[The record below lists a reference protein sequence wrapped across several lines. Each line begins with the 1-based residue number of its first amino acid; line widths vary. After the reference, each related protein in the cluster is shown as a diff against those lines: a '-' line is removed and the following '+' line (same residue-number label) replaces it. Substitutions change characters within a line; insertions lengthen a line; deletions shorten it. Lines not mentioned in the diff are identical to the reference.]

1 MRDMNTRVFGDL
13 EAVPPSKVET
23 LLQDLQ
29 VTAVANDLID
39 VGYAFYD
46 SPLGQ
51 LFLATTEQG
60 LVKVAF
66 AAQDPQAVLQD
77 LATSIS
83 PRILR
88 APAQLDPVRRQL
100 DEYFDRERTA
110 FTVPLDRR
118 LSHGFR
124 QRVVEWLSNS
134 GFGQTQ
140 TYAQI
145 ATTLDNPKAVRA
157 VGSACATNP
166 IPIIVPCHR
175 VLRSDGSLGGYL
187 GGLEAKQILLDLERP
202 RHDTLL

>member
-1 MRDMNTRVFGDL
+1 MSAQIFGDL
-13 EAVPPSKVET
+13 EAVPPSKIET

-29 VTAVANDLID
+29 VAAHAHDLID

-51 LFLATTEQG
+51 LLLATTEQG

-66 AAQDPQAVLQD
+66 AAQDPQVVLQD
-77 LATSIS
+77 LAKSIS

-88 APAQLDPVRRQL
+88 APAKLDHVRRQL
-100 DEYFDRERTA
+100 DEYFDRERTR
-110 FTVPLDRR
+110 FTVDLDRR

-124 QRVVEWLSNS
+124 HQVVEELSNI
-134 GFGQTQ
+134 GYGQTQ

-145 ATTLDNPKAVRA
+145 AATLDNPKAVRA

-175 VLRSDGSLGGYL
+175 VLRSDGTLGGYL
-187 GGLEAKQILLDLERP
+187 GGLEAKRILLELERP
-202 RHDTLL
+202 RHDTLI